1 MKCICGYSE
10 KDDCPKIEPIEHFT
24 VLQFNSKHDTE
35 IEGILDLITLY
46 ICPKCGT
53 VKADK

>member
-1 MKCICGYSE
+1 MKCICGYGNEAEYPRTES
-10 KDDCPKIEPIEHFT
+10 IEPFKAI
-24 VLQFNSKHDTE
+24 QFNSRHDTE